1 MPQDLLEA
9 LRQNLTSDPNE
20 GLSSPTP
27 LDLLSRVFRH
37 KAALGESPA
46 DAELNQQG
54 SVMGSANRNEAEVR
68 AQRSPLRNTISDLV
82 SALNPLDWMGGS
94 AGGSLA
100 HVPQTFRKLGLER
113 ATGNL
118 NPAEYLEAVL
128 AQPNAKRF
136 LELVQNQVRRNPNLG
151 ESFSVFRGKGQTDP
165 LMAALRHNIAEL
177 HPTAVT
183 TDPNIADFF
192 ARASAEATGK
202 PAFLAR
208 GTATPESVVGLL
220 PRRNAAHAQESEL
233 LIDPS
238 KLLQRPQLAAKVDID
253 RGTPFYTTPRTPEG
267 GGEPI
272 DDIMAALLGQ

>member
-68 AQRSPLRNTISDLV
+68 AQRSPLQNTISDLV

-100 HVPQTFRKLGLER
+100 HVPQTFRKIGLER
-113 ATGNL
+113 VGGTML
-118 NPAEYLEAVL
+118 PDEYLAAVL

-136 LELVQNQVRRNPNLG
+136 LELAQGMVRRNPNLG
-151 ESFSVFRGKGQTDP
+151 ESFPVFRGNQQTDP
-165 LMAALRHNIAEL
+165 LLSALRQNLPEL
-177 HPTAVT
+177 KPTAVT
-183 TDPNIADFF
+183 IDPGIADVF
-192 ARASAEATGK
+192 ARAAAEGTRK
-202 PAFLAR
+202 PAFVAK
-208 GTATPESVVGLL
+208 GVATPESVMGLL
-220 PRRNAAHAQESEL
+220 PRRNTPNIFEQEL
-233 LIDPS
+233 IIDPM
-238 KLLQRPQLAAKVDID
+238 KLQQRPQLAAKVDIHS
-253 RGTPFYTTPRTPEG
+253 GTPFYTTPRTPEG